1 MKWKGHAWWAVMP
14 VLVAGS
20 MLTAGGDA
28 AAGVRAAAAHR
39 LAPDAASDFSITIDL
54 SDRALYVMRD
64 GEKIH
69 EYSVA
74 VGQPDYPT
82 PTGHFSVG
90 RIVWNPHWVPPDSD
104 WARDREPAGPGDADN
119 PMGRVKIFFDS
130 PAYYIHGTRDTDSL
144 GEAESHGCVR
154 MRNSEAIALARMV
167 MAHGGEAR
175 SPNWFRRVLNRV
187 SSTREVRLSQPVP
200 VRIRA

>member
-1 MKWKGHAWWAVMP
+1 MNRKSRARWAVLA
-14 VLVAGS
+14 VLAGAL
-20 MLTAGGDA
+20 MVTGGGGA
-28 AAGVRAAAAHR
+28 AAEVQGAATHP
-39 LAPDAASDFSITIDL
+39 LAPEAGSDFSLAIDL

-64 GEKIH
+64 GEKVR

-82 PTGHFSVG
+82 PRGHFSIH
-90 RIVWNPHWVPPDSD
+90 RIVWNPRWVPPDSE

-130 PAYYIHGTRDTDSL
+130 PAYYIHGTRETDSL

-167 MAHGGEAR
+167 MANGGAAR
-175 SPNWFRRVLNRV
+175 DPSWFRRVLNRV
-187 SSTREVRLSQPVP
+187 SRTREVRLSQPVSLT
-200 VRIRA
+200 IRG